1 MIVGAII
8 SIIFL
13 LSIIISWYKIITGK
27 KIAEFIYYWGFPL
40 GAFVWED
47 LFVFSFY
54 GLICTLITMYFR
66 QGRLGLL
73 FFIIFWIVRSGG
85 ESLYFFLQQFVEPK
99 QHPHFLQDHYTT
111 LRKIFG
117 NISYQ
122 QCSIIMQVMFQIILM
137 FSIVSLT
144 LLLFSWNS
152 LL

>member
-1 MIVGAII
+1 MTTGIAI
-8 SIIFL
+8 SIIFF
-13 LSIIISWYKIITGK
+13 LSIIISWYKIVKGK

-47 LFVFSFY
+47 LFVFSIY
-54 GLICTLITMYFR
+54 GFISTLITLYFQ

-99 QHPHFLQDHYTT
+99 QHPHFLQDHYQV
-111 LRKIFG
+111 LRRFFG

-122 QCSIIMQVMFQIILM
+122 QCSIIMQVCFQIILM
-137 FSIVSLT
+137 FSLVSLI
-144 LLLFSWNS
+144 LLLISWRS
-152 LL
+152 LA